1 VKALDEVVIWP
12 AFLDSEL
19 SRSQGRRLRRKRCV
33 KSPTLDEMLEAA
45 TAAGMGA
52 RVEKKSYPR
61 RWRTDRKALVLEE
74 RVPRSN
80 AIAMI
85 SDEIRRTRSA

>member
-1 VKALDEVVIWP
+1 MKALDEVVIWP
-12 AFLDSEL
+12 AFLDSDL
-19 SRSQGRRLRRKRCV
+19 SRREGRRLRRKRCV
-33 KSPTLDEMLEAA
+33 RSPTVDEMLEAA
-45 TAAGMGA
+45 TVAGIKA

-74 RVPRSN
+74 RLPRSR
-80 AIAMI
+80 AISTI

>member
-1 VKALDEVVIWP
+1 
-12 AFLDSEL
+12 
-19 SRSQGRRLRRKRCV
+19 
-33 KSPTLDEMLEAA
+33 MLEAA
-45 TAAGMGA
+45 TVAGIKA

-74 RVPRSN
+74 RLPRSR
-80 AIAMI
+80 AISTI